1 MHSLEISHYQVV
13 FTQGIWKFGISNLA
27 SSEFQ
32 SWKVT
37 AQCDLNMETQPEIST
52 PCSGYVIN
60 HKMLW
65 KKVYN
70 KCFFTVNP
78 LHWYHILHC
87 RFSGF
92 GLVVGPQLLAPFSFS
107 LVLRLTLIFLL
118 DVCCRN
124 SKSNNAVIMI
134 VKCYVTEKTI
144 CRAWTVDSP
153 W

>member
-13 FTQGIWKFGISNLA
+13 FTQGIWNLESVIWLQVSFSHEKWLRNVIWIWKPSPKFPLLVQDMLLITKCCGKKYI
-27 SSEFQ
+27 
-32 SWKVT
+32 
-37 AQCDLNMETQPEIST
+37 
-52 PCSGYVIN
+52 IN
-60 HKMLW
+60 
-65 KKVYN
+65 V
-70 KCFFTVNP
+70 FFTVNP

-107 LVLRLTLIFLL
+107 LVLRLTLMFLL

-144 CRAWTVDSP
+144 CRAWTIDSP